1 MSDFSHVARPG
12 APVEIERKFLVKD
25 RPWVKAGAGVSI
37 RQGYLAR
44 GQGTVVRVRVAGERA
59 SLTVKGPAQGIS
71 RLEFEFSI
79 PFSDAEAMLELC
91 EGHIIRKTRYQ
102 IQEQAVLFELD
113 VFEDENAGLVVAEI
127 ELESEKQTFTRPA
140 WLGEEV
146 SLDPRYRNSEL
157 SRRPYSAWE
166 D

>member
-1 MSDFSHVARPG
+1 V
-12 APVEIERKFLVKD
+12 PVEIERKFRVVG
-25 RPWVKAGAGVSI
+25 RPWTQAGEGVPV

>member
-1 MSDFSHVARPG
+1 MRRAPHAVRPVTS
-12 APVEIERKFLVKD
+12 VEIERKFRVVG
-25 RPWVKAGAGVSI
+25 RPWTLAGEGVAI

-44 GQGTVVRVRVAGERA
+44 GQGTLVRVRLTGERA
-59 SLTVKGPAQGIS
+59 WLTVKGPASGIS
-71 RLEFEFSI
+71 RPEFEFAI
-79 PFSDAEAMLELC
+79 PRSDGEAMLELC
-91 EGHIIRKTRYQ
+91 EGHIIHKTRYR
-102 IQEQAVLFELD
+102 IQEQAAVFELD
-113 VFEDENAGLVVAEI
+113 VFEAENAGLVVAEI
-127 ELESEKQTFTRPA
+127 ELESETQAFVRPA